1 MNATLGTEPGVRMP
15 DAGDG
20 TSLPRVLAI
29 AGSLREG
36 SFNRALLRA
45 FRELASGAAEVRIDR
60 SLGEIPL
67 FDEDR
72 EEPAPPAV
80 AELRRRIREADLV
93 LFASPEYNHSIPGV
107 LKNAVDWAS
116 RPYGESVL
124 ADKPVA
130 VIGASPSRRGAAE
143 AQKDLRK
150 VLRSCGAEVLDVELA
165 LSRAH
170 RRFDDD
176 RTLIDDEIRDELAAV
191 VRRVVRAAR
200 ERANR

>member
-1 MNATLGTEPGVRMP
+1 MSTEAASKSGSQTGIRTA
-15 DAGDG
+15 DARP
-20 TSLPRVLAI
+20 PRLLAI

-36 SFNRALLRA
+36 SYNRALLRA
-45 FRELASGAAEVRIDR
+45 VRELASGDAEVRIDR
-60 SLGEIPL
+60 TLGEIPL

-72 EEPAPPAV
+72 EEPAPTAV

-116 RPYGESVL
+116 RPAGESGESVL

-150 VLRSCGAEVLDVELA
+150 VLRSCGADVLDVELA
-165 LSRAH
+165 VSRAH

-176 RTLIDDEIRDELAAV
+176 GNLIDDETRDELAGVLQRLVPAP
-191 VRRVVRAAR
+191 
-200 ERANR
+200 E